1 MSTARATSTHKTWNA
16 KKGENDGIWWM
27 VDAEGKNLGRL
38 ASEVAQIIRGK
49 HKPTFTPNQ
58 DTGDFVVVVN
68 VDKVVTTGN
77 KSVEKM
83 YYRHSR
89 FFGSL
94 KSRNLTEQQE
104 HDASFVFEQAVQG
117 MLPKNKLAKQLI
129 LKLKAY
135 SGPNHPHASQKPQ
148 ALKLKFL
155 K

>member
-1 MSTARATSTHKTWNA
+1 MGTPHKTWNA
-16 KKGENDGIWWM
+16 AKGETESQWWI
-27 VDAEGKNLGRL
+27 VDAAGKNLGRL
-38 ASEVAQIIRGK
+38 ASEVAQVIRGK

-68 VDKVVTTGN
+68 AEKVVTTGN
-77 KSVEKM
+77 KQVEKM

-104 HDASFVFEQAVQG
+104 HDAAFVLEQAVEG
-117 MLPKNKLAKQLI
+117 MLPKNKLSKSLI

-135 SGPNHPHASQKPQ
+135 KGPNHPHASQKPQ